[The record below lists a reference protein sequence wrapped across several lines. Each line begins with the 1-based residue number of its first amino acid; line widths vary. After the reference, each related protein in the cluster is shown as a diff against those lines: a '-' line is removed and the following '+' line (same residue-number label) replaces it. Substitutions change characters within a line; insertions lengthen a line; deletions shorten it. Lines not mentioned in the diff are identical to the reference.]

1 MPACSSC
8 VIKGKGVTQEH
19 VGRVLPMSMPK
30 LEGHSANVVEIKEDS
45 LERKLL
51 SMSRGGSNNQRLL
64 SPSQKKGLVP
74 ARGAAASLP
83 AGASV
88 QQLLFSFVFDFCR
101 WWHPPTSAQKRV
113 ARGF

>member
-1 MPACSSC
+1 MQACSSC

-74 ARGAAASLP
+74 ARGAAASLRACFLP
-83 AGASV
+83 MVA
-88 QQLLFSFVFDFCR
+88 
-101 WWHPPTSAQKRV
+101 PPHISPKACCEGVLGQRE
-113 ARGF
+113 RGVY